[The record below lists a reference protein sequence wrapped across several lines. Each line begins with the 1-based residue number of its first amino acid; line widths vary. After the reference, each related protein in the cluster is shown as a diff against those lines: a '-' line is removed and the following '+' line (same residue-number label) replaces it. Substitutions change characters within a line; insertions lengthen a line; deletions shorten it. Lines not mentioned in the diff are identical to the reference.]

1 MAEILDLFVTN
12 TLFGLLLVFTRIS
25 AAVMFMPGF
34 GEQFVTVQSKLAF
47 AIAVAIIITPLVL
60 PSLPALPGSALQLF
74 LLLFFEVFVGV
85 FLGLLTRLVF
95 AAFEIAGMMMSFQVS
110 LGNATIFNP
119 AMATQGSLLSV
130 LISVAG
136 ILLIFVTNMHHLMLS
151 AAVDTFTLF
160 QPGNFILPVGDMA
173 DFFAGLA
180 GPPDATG
187 SGVFCRHPPTDFIRV
202 FRVILNDIG
211 DHAVVCG
218 SF

>member
-1 MAEILDLFVTN
+1 M
-12 TLFGLLLVFTRIS
+12 
-25 AAVMFMPGF
+25 
-34 GEQFVTVQSKLAF
+34 
-47 AIAVAIIITPLVL
+47 
-60 PSLPALPGSALQLF
+60 PALPGSALQLF

-160 QPGNFILPVGDMA
+160 QPGNFALPVGDMA
-173 DFFAGLA
+173 DFFARTFNQSFLLAFQMAAPLIVIGLLFYLGLGLLGRLMPQVQVFFVAIPLQILLGFFVLSLTISATMLWFA
-180 GPPDATG
+180 GHFENTLEGFLD
-187 SGVFCRHPPTDFIRV
+187 
-202 FRVILNDIG
+202 LNP
-211 DHAVVCG
+211 
-218 SF
+218 F